1 MIITLTW
8 DESHRK
14 NDHIHLNHHH
24 HHHQLDFQPDQP
36 EEDAETRKGIHNH
49 EVKGEGGDDD
59 DEDYDDVGDDNYE
72 ENVGLQKTLLI
83 LLECIVSCQIC
94 FGI

>member
-1 MIITLTW
+1 MIITLTG

-24 HHHQLDFQPDQP
+24 HHHHLDFQPDQP

-59 DEDYDDVGDDNYE
+59 MMVMIMMM
-72 ENVGLQKTLLI
+72 VVMTIMMMTIMRRMLV
-83 LLECIVSCQIC
+83 CRMPS
-94 FGI
+94 